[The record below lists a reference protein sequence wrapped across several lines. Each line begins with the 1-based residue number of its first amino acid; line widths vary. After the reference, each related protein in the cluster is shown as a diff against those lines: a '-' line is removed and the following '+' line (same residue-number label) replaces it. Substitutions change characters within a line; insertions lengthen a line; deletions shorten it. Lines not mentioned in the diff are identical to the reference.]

1 MKYPL
6 EEKLPYMWLAL
17 AVLAIFYGIYF
28 SKMLVQRRHGI
39 RTHQIGRR
47 KEKTL
52 HTIEMLMGI
61 ATLGAPAAQLLSIVR
76 SAGAVCPQTRASP
89 ASASECWAI

>member
-28 SKMLVQRRHGI
+28 SKMLAQKRHGI

-61 ATLGAPAAQLLSIVR
+61 ATLGAPAAQLLSLR
-76 SAGAVCPQTRASP
+76 WAGAACLQMPVLP

>member
-28 SKMLVQRRHGI
+28 SKMLVQ
-39 RTHQIGRR
+39 
-47 KEKTL
+47 
-52 HTIEMLMGI
+52 
-61 ATLGAPAAQLLSIVR
+61 
-76 SAGAVCPQTRASP
+76 
-89 ASASECWAI
+89 